1 MGKGRN
7 DLINQKREQT
17 DAERL
22 RRKEGKGRGS
32 EGNTFSGIQ
41 LKETANVALMRVHFN
56 SL

>member
-1 MGKGRN
+1 MTK
-7 DLINQKREQT
+7 DLINLKKKEQT

-22 RRKEGKGRGS
+22 RRKEVKGRGS

-41 LKETANVALMRVHFN
+41 LKETVNVALMQDHFN